1 MSSKR
6 ALQRFS
12 AITVG
17 GRRTTVLFPK
27 RAYASRPKKLEASMG
42 GIFEP
47 FLIDKM

>member
-17 GRRTTVLFPK
+17 KRPTVRLPK
-27 RAYASRPKKLEASMG
+27 RTYASRPKKLEASMG

-47 FLIDKM
+47 FLNDKM